1 MWPRWPF
8 WEIIRNADS
17 QVLNPNLT
25 ESETGMDPDLF
36 RQVCQ
41 VILIDVKEKCKSYFS
56 SLFFSSFKK
65 KLELITL
72 ILEKEM
78 ATYSSVLA

>member
-1 MWPRWPF
+1 
-8 WEIIRNADS
+8 
-17 QVLNPNLT
+17 
-25 ESETGMDPDLF
+25 MDPDLF

-41 VILIDVKEKCKSYFS
+41 VILIDDKEKCKSYFS
-56 SLFFSSFKK
+56 SLFFSSLKK

-78 ATYSSVLA
+78 ATYSSILA